1 VTVDQD
7 DIDTAPIIPRD
18 GAMSEFSSV
27 LLQPGST
34 AELVLEPSEPL
45 RDPVL
50 FTSANPRDAAVTVER
65 VEHGGE
71 LVVAAHSPIERYKF
85 GLPLRAVV
93 TRERPIK
100 ICVASQ
106 DMRVV
111 RVGASLVAGAAAKP
125 DGTYRL
131 TGDEIAEEE

>member
-1 VTVDQD
+1 MDQD
-7 DIDTAPIIPRD
+7 DVDTAPIILRD
-18 GAMSEFSSV
+18 NALSEFGSV
-27 LLQPGST
+27 LLQPGDA
-34 AELVLEPSEPL
+34 AEIVLEPGEPM

-50 FTSANPRDAAVTVER
+50 FTSVNPRDAAVTVER

-71 LVVAAHSPIERYKF
+71 LVVAAHSPVERYKF

-100 ICVASQ
+100 VHVASQ

-111 RVGASLVAGAAAKP
+111 RVGASLVAGATEKP

-131 TGDEIAEEE
+131 SGDEITEEK